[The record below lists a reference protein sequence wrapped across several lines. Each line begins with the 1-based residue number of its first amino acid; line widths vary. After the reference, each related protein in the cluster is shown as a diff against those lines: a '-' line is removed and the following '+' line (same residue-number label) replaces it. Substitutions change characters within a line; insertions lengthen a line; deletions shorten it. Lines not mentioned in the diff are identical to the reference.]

1 MAEILAFAGSNSSTS
16 INFKLVEH
24 TVSLVQDH
32 DIQTLNMAEY
42 DFPMYSEDHEAE
54 HGFPDALVK
63 LKERLEHSDAMVL
76 SVNEHNGN
84 PSAYFKNILDWLSR
98 MDRNFLLNTKFMLMS
113 TSPGRFGGVRSLV
126 VVEGM
131 IPKFGGEVVSTFS
144 LKSFNENFG
153 EAGILDD
160 DMKSQHQ
167 KALDTFLNSL
177 NK

>member
-24 TVSLVQDH
+24 TVSLIHGH

-42 DFPMYSEDHEAE
+42 DFPIYSEDHEAE
-54 HGFPDALVK
+54 QGFPGPLVELTEKLKNSDAL
-63 LKERLEHSDAMVL
+63 VL

-84 PSAYFKNILDWLSR
+84 PSAFLKNILDWLSR
-98 MDRNFLLNTKFMLMS
+98 MDRNFLLNTKVMLMS
-113 TSPGRFGGVRSLV
+113 ASPGRFGGVRSLV

-153 EAGILDD
+153 EAGILDE

-167 KALDTFLNSL
+167 KELDTFLNSL
-177 NK
+177 KK

>member
-42 DFPMYSEDHEAE
+42 DFPIYSEDHEAE
-54 HGFPDALVK
+54 QGFSGSLVELKQK
-63 LKERLEHSDAMVL
+63 LENSDAMVL

-98 MDRNFLLNTKFMLMS
+98 MDRNFLLNTKVMLMS
-113 TSPGRFGGVRSLV
+113 ASPGRFGGVRSLV

-153 EAGILDD
+153 EAGILDE

-167 KALDTFLNSL
+167 KALDIFLNSL
-177 NK
+177 K

>member
-16 INFKLVEH
+16 INFKLVQH
-24 TVSLVQDH
+24 TVSLIHGH
-32 DIQTLNMAEY
+32 DVHTLNMAEY
-42 DFPMYSEDHEAE
+42 DFPMYSEDYENK

-63 LKERLEHSDAMVL
+63 LNEKLEHSDAMVL

-84 PSAYFKNILDWLSR
+84 PSAFFKNILDWLSR

-113 TSPGRFGGVRSLV
+113 ASPGRFGGVRSLV
-126 VVEGM
+126 IVEGM

-144 LKSFNENFG
+144 LKSFNDNFG
-153 EAGILDD
+153 EAGILDEEV
-160 DMKSQHQ
+160 KSQHQ

-177 NK
+177 K